1 MTCQIKMSVN
11 FISSIHMNKNKL
23 EKNKKY
29 SFNDFLENSTPD
41 LKEKK
46 IKRID
51 TSEVLGNFHSAYTS
65 HCNIHAKLNGGII
78 NFVYTLENYS
88 RKSIIYGD
96 TIDLNDKIF
105 EEY

>member
-1 MTCQIKMSVN
+1 MTCQIEISAN
-11 FISSIHMNKNKL
+11 FISSIHMNENKL

-29 SFNDFLENSTPD
+29 SFNDFIENSTQD

-46 IKRID
+46 FKRID
-51 TSEVLGNFHSAYTS
+51 TSEVLGNFHSVYTS
-65 HCNIHAKLNGGII
+65 QCNIHAKLNGGII
-78 NFVYTLENYS
+78 NFIYTLENYS

-96 TIDLNDKIF
+96 TIDLTEKIF